1 MIYDKY
7 MFTVGG
13 NVATLYNQTTA
24 TQSPG
29 IPRNKPLIIMKYDAN
44 ANNQAAFDGIC
55 CDVVDDL
62 DTTHDY
68 VYYSTAFSLTPNI
81 ATLTAADS
89 YHLDKS
95 VYQEVDA
102 GIFTVTNNGLTF
114 PVRPYEHWTNSDLY
128 GYVIPKSAY
137 SAQDL
142 YVYVYEKDISE
153 TSGTYEFW
161 ITSGS
166 ERVPVSG
173 SDQLWTVTQ
182 SGNNSAAL
190 CLSRYSYVS
199 QTAPIDRKW
208 KFEHLDSIV
217 YTNVTAIE
225 NVRNEYTGYY
235 GAGSH
240 TYSFRSPA
248 STSAFT
254 FFNEFTQ
261 EYETSSMRVSNV
273 NTQVIDHIQ
282 NTTSPY
288 YMSTDGGSIRFW
300 VRTYVDRI
308 ETTTAVMSVYLP
320 VLQYYKDATMQD
332 MRTIALYDVNSSA
345 CYVKSCDNSNI
356 TAHDIQFSSVSNS
369 TLKMSK
375 HTYGP
380 HPQVRDA
387 LPKNVYNSTISY
399 SSNFNNSDL
408 DSCNIVD
415 STVDLVSARFYYV
428 GPTASTITLTN
439 LTANNSYINGT
450 YYAAYTG
457 DLTVNL

>member
-1 MIYDKY
+1 

-24 TQSPG
+24 TQSHG

-62 DTTHDY
+62 NTTHDY
-68 VYYSTAFSLTPNI
+68 VYYSTAFSLNPDIT
-81 ATLTAADS
+81 TLTAADS

-95 VYQEVDA
+95 VYQEVDERL
-102 GIFTVTNNGLTF
+102 FTVTNNGLTF
-114 PVRPYEHWTNSDLY
+114 PVAPYEHWYKSDLY

-153 TSGTYEFW
+153 TSGTYEYW
-161 ITSGS
+161 ITSGD

-199 QTAPIDRKW
+199 PSAPIDRKY
-208 KFEHLDSIV
+208 KSEHLDSIV

-225 NVRNEYTGYY
+225 NLSN
-235 GAGSH
+235 AGSPL
-240 TYSFRSPA
+240 SFRSPA

-261 EYETSSMRVSNV
+261 EYETSSIRVSNV

-282 NTTSPY
+282 NTNSPY
-288 YMSTDGGSIRFW
+288 YLSTDGGSMSFW

-308 ETTTAVMSVYLP
+308 ETTTAVMSVRLP
-320 VLQYYKDATMQD
+320 VFQYRKDATMQN

-408 DSCNIVD
+408 DGCKIED
-415 STVDLVSARFYYV
+415 STVDLVSAYFYDAV
-428 GPTASTITLTN
+428 QPASTITLTN

-450 YYAAYTG
+450 YYEAYTG

>member
-1 MIYDKY
+1 

-13 NVATLYNQTTA
+13 SVATLYNQTTA
-24 TQSPG
+24 TQSHG
-29 IPRNKPLIIMKYDAN
+29 ILRNKPLIIMKYDAN
-44 ANNQAAFDGIC
+44 ANNQAAFDGISC
-55 CDVVDDL
+55 SVSDDL

-89 YHLDKS
+89 YHLDKTA
-95 VYQEVDA
+95 YEEVD
-102 GIFTVTNNGLTF
+102 GLRIITNNEHTF
-114 PVRPYEHWTNSDLY
+114 PVYVRESWYDDEYY

-153 TSGTYEFW
+153 TSGTYVVW
-161 ITSGS
+161 ITSGG

-173 SDQLWTVTQ
+173 SDQSWTVTQ

-190 CLSRYSYVS
+190 CFSRCSYVS
-199 QTAPIDRKW
+199 QTAPIDGKY
-208 KFEHLDSIV
+208 KFELLESLR
-217 YTNVTAIE
+217 YTNITAVE
-225 NVRNEYTGYY
+225 NVSNEYSSYY
-235 GAGSH
+235 GTHSQLIDI
-240 TYSFRSPA
+240 RSPA
-248 STSAFT
+248 STSAIT

-261 EYETSSMRVSNV
+261 EYETSSIRVSNV

-282 NTTSPY
+282 NTNSPY
-288 YMSTDGGSIRFW
+288 YWSTDGGSMSFW

-308 ETTTAVMSVYLP
+308 ETTTAAMSVRLP
-320 VLQYYKDATMQD
+320 VFQYYKDATMQD
-332 MRTIALYDVNSSA
+332 MRTIALYDVNTSA

-356 TAHDIQFSSVSNS
+356 SAHDIQFSSVSNS

-375 HTYGP
+375 HTYWP

-408 DSCNIVD
+408 DGCKIED
-415 STVDLVSARFYYV
+415 STVDLVSAYFYDAV
-428 GPTASTITLTN
+428 QPASTITLTN

>member
-24 TQSPG
+24 TQSHD
-29 IPRNKPLIIMKYDAN
+29 IPRNKPFLIMKYDAN
-44 ANNQAAFDGIC
+44 SNNQAAFDGITC
-55 CDVVDDL
+55 EIDNGAGY
-62 DTTHDY
+62 TSAAHDY

-81 ATLTAADS
+81 ATLTAVS
-89 YHLDKS
+89 SVLLDKTS
-95 VYQEVDA
+95 YQEIDNRMWS
-102 GIFTVTNNGLTF
+102 ITQDGLIY
-114 PVRPYEHWTNSDLY
+114 PIAPYEHYNVAIAY
-128 GYVIPKSAY
+128 GYAIPKSAY
-137 SAQDL
+137 SANDL
-142 YVYVYEKDISE
+142 YVYVYAKDITE
-153 TSGTYEFW
+153 
-161 ITSGS
+161 IQ
-166 ERVPVSG
+166 
-173 SDQLWTVTQ
+173 SDESLWWTVCQ
-182 SGNNSAAL
+182 SGNNSA
-190 CLSRYSYVS
+190 
-199 QTAPIDRKW
+199 
-208 KFEHLDSIV
+208 SICYYAADATSDLHNNYKDEFV
-217 YTNVTAIE
+217 N
-225 NVRNEYTGYY
+225 YTGYSY
-235 GAGSH
+235 TNITAIDNVDGTHSPLIDI
-240 TYSFRSPA
+240 RSPA
-248 STSAFT
+248 STSAVT

-261 EYETSSMRVSNV
+261 EYETSSIRVSNV

-282 NTTSPY
+282 NTNSPRY
-288 YMSTDGGSIRFW
+288 WSTDGGSLRLW
-300 VRTYVDRI
+300 VRTYVDKI
-308 ETTTAVMSVYLP
+308 ETTTAAMSVYLP
-320 VLQYYKDATMQD
+320 VFQYYKDATMQD
-332 MRTIALYDVNSSA
+332 MRTIALYDVNTSA

-356 TAHDIQFSSVSNS
+356 SAHDIQFSSVSNS

>member
-24 TQSPG
+24 TQSHS

-68 VYYSTAFSLTPNI
+68 VYYSTVFSLNPDIT
-81 ATLTAADS
+81 TLTAADS

-95 VYQEVDA
+95 VYQEVDV
-102 GIFTVTNNGLTF
+102 GLFTVTNNGLTF
-114 PVRPYEHWTNSDLY
+114 PVKPYEHWTNSDLY

-153 TSGTYEFW
+153 TSGTYEYW
-161 ITSGS
+161 ITSGG

-199 QTAPIDRKW
+199 PTAPIDRKY
-208 KFEHLDSIV
+208 KSENLVSIV

-225 NVRNEYTGYY
+225 NVSN
-235 GAGSH
+235 GSPQ
-240 TYSFRSPA
+240 YSFRSPA
-248 STSAFT
+248 STSAIT

-261 EYETSSMRVSNV
+261 EYETSSIRVSNV

-282 NTTSPY
+282 NTNSPY
-288 YMSTDGGSIRFW
+288 YWSTDGGSMSFW

-308 ETTTAVMSVYLP
+308 ETTTAVMSVHLP
-320 VLQYYKDATMQD
+320 VFQYYKDATMQD
-332 MRTIALYDVNSSA
+332 MRTIALYDVNTSA

-408 DSCNIVD
+408 DGCKIED
-415 STVDLVSARFYYV
+415 STVDLVSAYFYDAV
-428 GPTASTITLTN
+428 QPASTITLTN

-450 YYAAYTG
+450 YYEAYTG